1 MIPWGQTLSNK
12 QIAAVATF
20 VKSLQGSNP
29 ANAKAPQGEAYEEVV
44 AGEDST
50 ANAGSVTVEKLK

>member
-1 MIPWGQTLSNK
+1 
-12 QIAAVATF
+12 

-29 ANAKAPQGEAYEEVV
+29 DNAKAPQGEAYEEVV
-44 AGEDST
+44 AGDDST